1 MMKGLLRLY
10 SASVV
15 GLVIAFF
22 KSLKTFIVSSFQ
34 LNTSSL
40 SNCVGGLQMVSYP
53 FMKPFVV
60 ACEP

>member
-1 MMKGLLRLY
+1 
-10 SASVV
+10 
-15 GLVIAFF
+15 
-22 KSLKTFIVSSFQ
+22 